1 MKLVENGVKYVDK
14 ISPEIVGWM
23 EKITDK
29 VSTHHTFPPSTLFT
43 FQPRIFSLGCFY
55 RKDKWMSMYGH
66 VTDAQVFS
74 RDLTDQEMIDI
85 TNCRQV
91 LNKIL

>member
-14 ISPEIVGWM
+14 ISPEIVGRM
-23 EKITDK
+23 EKMTDK
-29 VSTHHTFPPSTLFT
+29 VGPGPQQTFLSSTLFT

-85 TNCRQV
+85 TNCRQGS
-91 LNKIL
+91 K

>member
-29 VSTHHTFPPSTLFT
+29 VRSHHTFLSLQSFHFPASNIQSGLFLPEG
-43 FQPRIFSLGCFY
+43 QVDVDVRPRDGRAGLQQGP
-55 RKDKWMSMYGH
+55 H
-66 VTDAQVFS
+66 
-74 RDLTDQEMIDI
+74 
-85 TNCRQV
+85 
-91 LNKIL
+91 